1 MIRKI
6 STTGLINNSL
16 LNELNNLDFYQ
27 QTHPKSLG
35 FEFVKETVIPIIERF
50 EIDITDK
57 MRTFTEHIALQIAIA
72 RKKEHYLSLEEELT
86 TIFLSSEYNFIYLR

>member
-1 MIRKI
+1 LILSTNTSKI
-6 STTGLINNSL
+6 A
-16 LNELNNLDFYQ
+16 
-27 QTHPKSLG
+27 G

-72 RKKEHYLSLEEELT
+72 LLKRNTIYHWRRSLQRFSYRANLISFTQKIIIPENK
-86 TIFLSSEYNFIYLR
+86 IRI

>member
-1 MIRKI
+1 
-6 STTGLINNSL
+6 
-16 LNELNNLDFYQ
+16 LNELNNLDYQ

-35 FEFVKETVIPIIERF
+35 FEFVKETVILIIERF

-57 MRTFTEHIALQIAIA
+57 MRTFTEHIAANCNSLT
-72 RKKEHYLSLEEELT
+72 RKKRTLFITEEELT

>member
-1 MIRKI
+1 
-6 STTGLINNSL
+6 

-35 FEFVKETVIPIIERF
+35 FEFVKETVILIIESF

-72 RKKEHYLSLEEELT
+72 LPRKKGTLFITEELT

>member
-1 MIRKI
+1 LIL
-6 STTGLINNSL
+6 STNTS
-16 LNELNNLDFYQ
+16 
-27 QTHPKSLG
+27 KSLG

-72 RKKEHYLSLEEELT
+72 ITRKKEHYLSLEEELQRFSYRAN
-86 TIFLSSEYNFIYLR
+86 TISFTFDKK